1 MVAAARLSENRWLV
15 TIWSSYLLLWLLR
28 YLVEARLAT
37 KLRHTEVVIVVCSS
51 KDVLFVDCA
60 LTLAQGCSILE
71 YVSRLLRCDVVAIEL
86 AWRFLLVQMCIAH
99 ATLAVVNAG
108 EIRIQNGGKEAVGL
122 FTHFAGDALPRSN
135 CISGLPH
142 RGSRLSFRIIV
153 IVQHLE
159 EDTRSALF
167 TTHFFIFID
176 LLLRLFLEP
185 RARESCA
192 CSILTLSRT
201 LELLLRLWLWNG
213 NFFSLF
219 LWLLLLYGRF
229 ISDLHL

>member
-1 MVAAARLSENRWLV
+1 M
-15 TIWSSYLLLWLLR
+15 
-28 YLVEARLAT
+28 
-37 KLRHTEVVIVVCSS
+37 
-51 KDVLFVDCA
+51 
-60 LTLAQGCSILE
+60 
-71 YVSRLLRCDVVAIEL
+71 
-86 AWRFLLVQMCIAH
+86 LVQMCIAH

-122 FTHFAGDALPRSN
+122 LAHFAGDALPRSN
-135 CISGLPH
+135 CISIVLTLPH
-142 RGSRLSFRIIV
+142 RGSRLSFRFIV

-192 CSILTLSRT
+192 CSILTLS
-201 LELLLRLWLWNG
+201 
-213 NFFSLF
+213 
-219 LWLLLLYGRF
+219 
-229 ISDLHL
+229 H